1 MGDPSELIEMVDGAL
16 QRDPKSKDLW
26 FGRGRIFF
34 SLKNY
39 EESIASFK
47 KVVEID
53 PNDAQAMFYI
63 GYFYIARADG
73 MNEEMNKRDY
83 KSNTAWKEDQ
93 QKVTEA
99 YKEGV
104 PYLENI

>member
-1 MGDPSELIEMVDGAL
+1 M
-16 QRDPKSKDLW
+16 
-26 FGRGRIFF
+26 
-34 SLKNY
+34 
-39 EESIASFK
+39 
-47 KVVEID
+47 EID

-104 PYLENI
+104 PYLEKAYELNPNDKRTVESLKALTFRLRDEEGMQAKYEKYNKIFEELNAKGQ